1 VGTAMMS
8 LETQIMAGVLVCP
21 LTKEKLQIGDS
32 NGALVCRKTN
42 KSYKLLDGRIPLLL
56 IDEQWA
62 NQYIGDSDRMV
73 QEYASDKMFRQDTFI
88 DKLRK
93 SVNELYAGGIKSKK
107 ASSALSQ
114 LFEDQ
119 EKDFLCLS
127 IGGGPS
133 RVHPCAVNVN
143 IGPFPNVDVV
153 ADAHLLPYA
162 DDSVDAICCAAVIEH
177 LSNPIQAVKEMHRV
191 LKPNGIVFADTP
203 FLQEYHGYPHHY
215 QNLTLTGHEYL
226 FQSNGFE
233 IMDSGA
239 SLGPFYV
246 IVHFIS
252 VMITEFLP
260 KLLAKILGKLW
271 FLLGTLFLLP
281 LDKFFVNHKNAY
293 VLASGTFVLARK
305 PISSKT

>member
-1 VGTAMMS
+1 VSAAMMS
-8 LETQIMAGVLVCP
+8 LEMQIESGVLVCP
-21 LTKEKLQIGDS
+21 MTKEKLQIGDGNRMLAS
-32 NGALVCRKTN
+32 SRAG
-42 KSYKLLDGRIPLLL
+42 KSYKLLNGKVPLLL

-62 NQYIGDSDRMV
+62 DQYVGDSERMV
-73 QEYASDKMFRQDTFI
+73 REYQSDKMFKQDTFI

-93 SVNELYAGGIKSKK
+93 SVNELYAGGVKSDR
-107 ASSALSQ
+107 ANAAFSR
-114 LFEDQ
+114 LFESQ

-133 RVHPCAVNVN
+133 RVHPSAVNVN

-162 DDSVDAICCAAVIEH
+162 NASVDAICCAAVIEH
-177 LSNPIQAVKEMHRV
+177 LSDPIQAVKEMYRV
-191 LKPNGIVFADTP
+191 LKPGGTVFADTP

-226 FQSNGFE
+226 FKSNGFE
-233 IMDSGA
+233 IIDSGA

-252 VMITEFLP
+252 VMITEFAP
-260 KLLAKILGKLW
+260 KPLAKVLGKIW
-271 FLLGTLFLLP
+271 FLTGTLLLLP
-281 LDKFFVNHKNAY
+281 LDKWFVNRDNAY
-293 VLASGTFVLARK
+293 VLASGTFVFSRK
-305 PISSKT
+305 PSL